1 MFSDLAVR
9 YSAINKLLFKAI
21 SENILAPI
29 NMLKLLTVYTPDRK
43 KIKVLKIN
51 NLFAV
56 DTLGEDALFSE
67 VKRSLYFIQWF
78 LLYYII
84 LLYFTPAT
92 ICYNFTIRLY
102 AHINC
107 LLDFIILY
115 TWESVKSYY
124 FIFYQAQILERI
136 VVKIV

>member
-67 VKRSLYFIQWF
+67 VKRSLYFIQ
-78 LLYYII
+78 
-84 LLYFTPAT
+84 
-92 ICYNFTIRLY
+92 
-102 AHINC
+102 
-107 LLDFIILY
+107 
-115 TWESVKSYY
+115 
-124 FIFYQAQILERI
+124 
-136 VVKIV
+136 